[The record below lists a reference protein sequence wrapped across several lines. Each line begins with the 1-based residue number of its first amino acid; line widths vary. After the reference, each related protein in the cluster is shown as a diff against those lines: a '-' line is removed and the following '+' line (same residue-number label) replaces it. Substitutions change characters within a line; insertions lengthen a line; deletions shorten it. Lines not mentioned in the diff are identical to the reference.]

1 MKGVSHK
8 KRFLT
13 ISLFFVV
20 LLSVLVTRLF
30 SLMIFDRSFLKGQG
44 DARSVRVIDIP
55 AFRGM
60 IFDRSGAPV
69 AVSTPVESV
78 WLNPKKFAPTDDE
91 LKKLAKL
98 LKMTPSSINKR
109 LANVEERGFIYLK
122 RHINPNQAQK
132 IKALNITGV
141 NFKQEFKRYYP
152 DAERLAQ
159 LVGFTNIDDDGL
171 EGLEL
176 AYQDWLHGEPGKR
189 RVIKD
194 RTGRIIDELEVIQE
208 PQPGHSLQ
216 LTIDRRIQ
224 FFAYHELKQTVKNF
238 KAKSGSVVVLDAR
251 EGDVLA
257 VVNYP
262 SFNPNARGRY
272 DVAAYRNRAMT
283 DMFEPGSVTKPF
295 TVASALQSGKFKP
308 DTMINTNPGWMV
320 VNGKTIRDI
329 RNYGEIDV
337 REVLQRSS
345 NIGVSKMAMAVGADA
360 LIPFLRACGVANI
373 TDSGYPGESP
383 GDIVDVRSAYPFVLA
398 TLSFGYSMS
407 MTAIQLAKMYTIF
420 ANEGKLSP
428 ISLVRGVEMH
438 KPKQVLE
445 PEVATTVLGMLER
458 VVKPGGTGTRAAVPG
473 YRVAGKT
480 GTARIAGDHG
490 YKERRYLSTFA
501 GIAPVSNPKLV
512 VVVVIHEPSKE
523 AYYGGLV
530 AAPLFSKVME
540 ASLRLLDIEPDA
552 ATGVKTS

>member
-224 FFAYHELKQTVKNF
+224 FFAYHELEKTVKNF

-345 NIGVSKMAMAVGADA
+345 NIGVSKMAMAVGADT
-360 LIPFLRACGVANI
+360 LIPFYRKCGVASI

-420 ANEGKLSP
+420 ANEGKLAP
-428 ISLVRGVEMH
+428 ISLVHGVEMH

-445 PEVATTVLGMLER
+445 PEVATTVLSMLER